1 MTEAAVL
8 PQRIGKYRLDGLLGK
23 GAMGVVYRAL
33 DPLIERTV
41 ALKTVRRDLG
51 NEEQAA
57 EIIERFRKE
66 AQAAGRLMHPN
77 IVAVHEYGEDAE
89 IAYIAMEYVDGTPL
103 SALIGERPCPLP
115 QALDWFSDLLA
126 ALDYSHAHGVVHR
139 DIKPA
144 NLLVTRDGRIKISDF
159 GIARIES
166 STMTQ
171 TGAML
176 GTPSYMSPEQFR
188 GEAIDGRS
196 DLFSAAIVLY
206 QLLTGQRPFSGS
218 AATVMQQVL
227 NHTPMQPSHLNAA
240 LPPGFDAVVMRGLAK
255 EPGQRH
261 ATARAFQQA
270 LNAVSRDGP
279 DVPPPGQEPDNDAT
293 IMATPAALQALT
305 SQPGWADRSA
315 RHGTVTGTVTGTGTG
330 TGTANHP
337 AWLQAI
343 LPSLETLL
351 TRQIGPMAKLL
362 LRKIAATSPDFDTL
376 GRQLLEHIPSPS
388 ARALFQQ
395 QIAALGA
402 ESLPA
407 TATSHPSTAGAKS
420 TPPAAPPAPA
430 SAPPLTPEFATAVT
444 PILAAAIGP
453 IAAIVVK
460 RALRQAPNRDD
471 LIAMLAA
478 HIEAAPAR
486 QRFLDNAA
494 RVETQRLP
502 EK

>member
-77 IVAVHEYGEDAE
+77 IVAVHEYGEDDE

-227 NHTPMQPSHLNAA
+227 NHTPAQPSSLNAA
-240 LPPGFDAVVMRGLAK
+240 LPPGLDAVVMRGLAK

-261 ATARAFQQA
+261 ATARAFQLA
-270 LNAVSRDGP
+270 LSAVSRDGP
-279 DVPPPGQEPDNDAT
+279 VIPSQAREPDNDAT
-293 IMATPAALQALT
+293 IMATPASLRALT

-315 RHGTVTGTVTGTGTG
+315 RHATGTGTG
-330 TGTANHP
+330 TGAANHP

-343 LPSLETLL
+343 APSLETLL

-362 LRKIAATSPDFDTL
+362 LRKVAATSPDFDTL

-388 ARALFQQ
+388 AKALFQQ
-395 QIAALGA
+395 QMAALGA
-402 ESLPA
+402 ESPPA
-407 TATSHPSTAGAKS
+407 TATSPLATAGAAP
-420 TPPAAPPAPA
+420 TLPPAAPPAPVP
-430 SAPPLTPEFATAVT
+430 APAPAPLTPEFATALT
-444 PILAAAIGP
+444 PLLAVAIGP

-460 RALRQAPNRDD
+460 RALRQAVSRDD
-471 LIAMLAA
+471 LISMLAA
-478 HIEAAPAR
+478 HIDASPAR

-494 RVETQRLP
+494 RVGTQRLP
-502 EK
+502 DH